1 VEQVATLSLGLGLQL
16 AFAYLLLQI
25 YSLLLIGYMT
35 KRDIKK
41 KIASLKERR
50 AKVLSTYDWRGTEN
64 TFELQYIKNIDKE
77 IGQLSRWL
85 ARL

>member
-1 VEQVATLSLGLGLQL
+1 
-16 AFAYLLLQI
+16 
-25 YSLLLIGYMT
+25 MT